1 MYFTEKKIGY
11 FAQATYS
18 SHTSVRSSRAEQEG
32 AGVDSQGSSGRVYEG
47 MTEEKRG
54 ATQYTALARAPGRVN
69 LIGEHIDYNG
79 YDVMPMAIGRAQNV
93 QVTLEGFSSDSAR
106 SIPSS
111 SKAKGALRMV
121 FQSSGFD
128 DVHLDVSALLEPPP
142 PATEGGGNQDVVSTD
157 AVQPS
162 ASHDA
167 SFADVGKT
175 EVSDASQLSAGVV
188 SGFANVAHTG
198 SDDSDVGNV
207 MERSASQHRLLK
219 PVFRVLDQKDWT
231 RYVLAGFMGVFDHCG
246 LPPVS
251 SYAARG
257 LAGCTLRVNVQ
268 GEVPDGAG
276 LSSSSALVVASVLA
290 FTQVLAQLISREEG
304 ILRLFLGN
312 ASGSRSAG
320 PLATWDRA
328 IVTFANALPSVKAA
342 VCAQA
347 ERRVGTLGGAMDQT
361 ASLMGREGYALLIKL
376 PSLAVQCI
384 PLSRNT
390 TFVVATS
397 SVMAKK
403 ALDAATHYNRRV
415 VECRIAACVLA
426 RRLAGHESTSEQV
439 GNSSVRILRDVER
452 WAPSWIEAG
461 EVADGSSASTQW
473 MLQQSAAVLR
483 PGGYT
488 LSEAAQEAGVP
499 DLYSLFDAE
508 QEAPAFDV
516 IASMIREGGAPL
528 KLRDRATHVFSE
540 AIRVMQFAHLSRQFG
555 AEAQLGRLLSESH
568 ASCAGLYEC
577 SCPEV
582 DELVSVCT
590 SLGAFGARMTGAGWG
605 GSVISMVPE
614 VLADRYV
621 EQLRAHPYFANVD
634 PSKRADLV
642 FVCKPSQGATVG
654 K

>member
-1 MYFTEKKIGY
+1 VESKSHRGVWGARDRGTRGFEARQIMGDD
-11 FAQATYS
+11 QATTVYS
-18 SHTSVRSSRAEQEG
+18 
-32 AGVDSQGSSGRVYEG
+32 
-47 MTEEKRG
+47 
-54 ATQYTALARAPGRVN
+54 ALARAPGRVN

-93 QVTLEGFSSDSAR
+93 QVTLEGFSSATAR
-106 SIPSS
+106 SITSS
-111 SKAKGALRMV
+111 SSTGGPLRMV
-121 FQSSGFD
+121 FHSKGFEE
-128 DVHLDVSALLEPPP
+128 VHLDVSALLAPPHP
-142 PATEGGGNQDVVSTD
+142 EEEGFHEEDNLGDSAPITVQDDAPAPEAGHVEVTD
-157 AVQPS
+157 ASPRALGAARV
-162 ASHDA
+162 A
-167 SFADVGKT
+167 SFAGQPGGDV
-175 EVSDASQLSAGVV
+175 
-188 SGFANVAHTG
+188 H
-198 SDDSDVGNV
+198 DDVLG
-207 MERSASQHRLLK
+207 RSASQHRLFK

-231 RYVLAGFMGVFDHCG
+231 QYVLAGFMGVFDHCG
-246 LPPVS
+246 LPPAS
-251 SYAARG
+251 GYAARG

-290 FTQVLAQLISREEG
+290 FTQVFAQLISREEG

-328 IVTFANALPSVKAA
+328 IISFANAMPSVKAA
-342 VCAQA
+342 VCARA

-376 PSLAVQCI
+376 PSLAVKCI

-415 VECRIAACVLA
+415 VECRVAACVLA
-426 RRLAGHESTSEQV
+426 RRLSGHAISAEQDLA
-439 GNSSVRILRDVER
+439 SSVRILRDVER
-452 WAPSWIEAG
+452 WAPSWAEAG
-461 EVADGSSASTQW
+461 EPAADGSSASTQW

-488 LSEAAQEAGVP
+488 LAEAAQEAGVP
-499 DLYSLFDAE
+499 DLYSLFDSE

-516 IASMIREGGAPL
+516 LASMEREGGAPL

-568 ASCAGLYEC
+568 ASCTGLYEC

-614 VLADRYV
+614 VMADRYV
-621 EQLRAHPYFANVD
+621 EQLRAHPYFANVS
-634 PSKRADLV
+634 PSKRSDLV